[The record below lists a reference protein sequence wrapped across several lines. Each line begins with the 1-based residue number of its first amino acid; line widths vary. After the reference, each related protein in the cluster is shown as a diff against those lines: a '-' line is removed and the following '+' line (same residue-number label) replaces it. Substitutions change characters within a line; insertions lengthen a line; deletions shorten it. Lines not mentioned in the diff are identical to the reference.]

1 MSLFVIVD
9 LTAPR
14 SVPLELQLTVPQ
26 VMVPVV
32 PLIHEIEHP
41 FDMFRNL
48 EMKYDWVLK
57 PLHYRTADDRLPQ
70 KSIIE
75 PARERRMKSGSAE
88 LRVRDFEAH
97 LNILVRAQNFEN
109 S

>member
-1 MSLFVIVD
+1 MPVLFDFDRPANRDVSETVLTLACMSLFVIVD

-57 PLHYRTADDRLPQ
+57 PLHYRTADDRLPR
-70 KSIIE
+70 KE
-75 PARERRMKSGSAE
+75 HHRAGARKGE
-88 LRVRDFEAH
+88 
-97 LNILVRAQNFEN
+97 
-109 S
+109 